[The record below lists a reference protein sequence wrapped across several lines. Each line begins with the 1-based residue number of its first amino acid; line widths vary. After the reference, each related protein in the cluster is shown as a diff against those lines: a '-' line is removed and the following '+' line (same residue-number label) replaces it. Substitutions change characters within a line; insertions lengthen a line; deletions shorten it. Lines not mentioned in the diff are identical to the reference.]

1 MRSLTKSIVVAFGA
15 LLAFPGW
22 AQECKPTLVHML
34 MFNRG
39 SAETTA
45 VHIAAFAVWVDK
57 ANKSYPSY
65 SLVIVEGAALKTD
78 RGAKVLAE
86 ERAKKGAQMTRT
98 FLRGQVP
105 IEVSSHVF
113 NVGDISRQ
121 GDYAAIQLVPESGA
135 VNKCLSTIVA
145 EPGVGHTSR
154 P

>member
-1 MRSLTKSIVVAFGA
+1 M
-15 LLAFPGW
+15 LAFPGL

-45 VHIAAFAVWVDK
+45 EHIAAFAAWIDN

-78 RGAKVLAE
+78 PRAQVLAE
-86 ERAKKGAQMTRT
+86 ERAKKGAEMTRS
-98 FLRGQVP
+98 FLRGEAP

-113 NVGDISRQ
+113 HVGEISNQ
-121 GDYAAIQLVPESGA
+121 GDYAAIQLVPKDVGIT
-135 VNKCLSTIVA
+135 KCLTMLVA
-145 EPGVGHTSR
+145 GR
-154 P
+154 